1 MVNDSP
7 KPGESWLEFFR
18 SKGQF
23 GDTIL
28 LAWVTCEFFMN
39 QLFTKQFD
47 MYFDYPEAKIL
58 VKMSFYKKLE
68 YLRKFEIV
76 SEEEF
81 KIVREVLEFRNQ
93 LFHGNNPEYL
103 SWSESKKEKF
113 MDKAINAYHIIR
125 DALASGKKIKKT
137 GTGFTPNSKTKF

>member
-1 MVNDSP
+1 METKDQP
-7 KPGESWLEFFR
+7 KPGEDLLEFFR

-47 MYFDYPEAKIL
+47 LYSDDPRAKIL

-68 YLRKFEIV
+68 YLKKFKIV

-81 KIVREVLEFRNQ
+81 KTVREVLEFRNQ

-103 SWSESKKEKF
+103 SWPESKKEKF
-113 MDKAINAYHIIR
+113 MDKAIKAYHIIR

-137 GTGFTPNSKTKF
+137 DLRFDNGVQY